1 MIEKI
6 IEEFTGKDVSILG
19 FGMEGKAAYHFIR
32 RYSDMN
38 LTIIDKNNVLETNV
52 ELQNDKNVNVIY
64 GDNYLDNLDK
74 YDVVIKSP
82 GVITLGM
89 DVSNINFT
97 SQLELLMKYD
107 KENVIGVTAT
117 KGKSTTSTLTYE
129 VIKSYGKDVVLLGN
143 IGKAIFDE
151 IENIH
156 EDTLVVVEMSAHQLE
171 FVDVSPKIATIINLY
186 EDHLDHSG
194 TVEHYHANKLNIFK
208 YQDENDYAIYCKD
221 IEPLNS
227 YITDKYKAVKYGIN
241 FNEDDTY
248 NTTSIIDEYVSLN
261 GERLY
266 NINDKRIL
274 VGDHNLRNIMIVLT
288 ISKILGL
295 NMNIVVDTINNFKG
309 LEHRLEYVGVY
320 DDITYY
326 NDSIATI
333 PDATINAV
341 ISLKKVDTLI
351 FGGMDRG
358 IDYSE
363 LVKFLNEGHVK
374 NLICMPTTGYKIAD
388 EITNADVNVYKIEL
402 LSDAVKLAK
411 SVTCKQGICLMSP
424 AAASYEYYKNFQ
436 EKGNAFKKLV
446 RGENAE

>member
-6 IEEFTGKDVSILG
+6 IEELTGKNISILG
-19 FGMEGKAAYHFIR
+19 FGMEGKATYHFIR

-38 LTIIDKNNVLETNV
+38 LTIIDKNNVLESNEELKNDSNV
-52 ELQNDKNVNVIY
+52 EVIY
-64 GDNYLDNLDK
+64 GENYLDNLDK
-74 YDVVIKSP
+74 YDLVIKSP
-82 GVITLGM
+82 GVVTLKI

-107 KENVIGVTAT
+107 KENVIGITAT

-129 VIKSYGKDVVLLGN
+129 VIKSCGKDVLLLGN

-171 FVDVSPKIATIINLY
+171 FTDVSPRIATIINLY
-186 EDHLDHSG
+186 EEHLDHAG

-208 YQDENDYAIYCKD
+208 YQDENDYCIYCKD

-227 YITDKYKAVKYGIN
+227 YITDKYKGKKYAIN
-241 FNEDDTY
+241 FSEDDSY
-248 NTTSIIDEYVSLN
+248 NTTSIIDDYVTLN
-261 GERLY
+261 GKKIY

-274 VGDHNLRNIMIVLT
+274 VGNHNLRNIMIVLT
-288 ISKILGL
+288 IAKILGL
-295 NMNIVVDTINNFKG
+295 DMDIVVDTINKFKG

-320 DDITYY
+320 DDIIYY

-341 ISLKKVDTLI
+341 ESLKKVDTLI

-358 IDYSE
+358 IDYSQ
-363 LVKFLNEGHVK
+363 LVKFLDEGHVR
-374 NLICMPTTGYKIAD
+374 NLICMPTTGYMIAD
-388 EITNADVNVYKIEL
+388 ELTNKDINIYKVEL
-402 LSDAVKLAK
+402 LSDAVNLAK
-411 SVTCKQGICLMSP
+411 EITNKNSICLMSP
-424 AAASYEYYKNFQ
+424 AAASYEYFKNFK
-436 EKGNAFKKLV
+436 EKGDTFKRMV
-446 RGENAE
+446 RGENIE